1 MIKFVFKILIFIA
14 ALLCLAFLFFQ
25 IKGILL
31 APSLENDLQ
40 SKVCYKETCFFVELA
55 KTKQELEKGLMYRF
69 SLPKDQG
76 MLFVFGQE
84 GIYPFWMRNTLIPLD
99 IIWIN
104 SLGEV
109 VFIAENSQP
118 CLEGAECLAINPGA
132 LAKYVLEINAGI
144 IEELGI
150 TPGSKL
156 DLYY

>member
-1 MIKFVFKILIFIA
+1 MGSKIFLIALLVFVFLTTGLFILFKKQPEKKWGRA
-14 ALLCLAFLFFQ
+14 CFKENCFDVQLAQ
-25 IKGILL
+25 NGIER
-31 APSLENDLQ
+31 A
-40 SKVCYKETCFFVELA
+40 
-55 KTKQELEKGLMYRF
+55 KGLMSQK
-69 SLPKDQG
+69 SLGQNEG
-76 MLFVFGQE
+76 MLFLFDKE
-84 GIYPFWMRNTLIPLD
+84 AKYSFWMKNTLIPLD